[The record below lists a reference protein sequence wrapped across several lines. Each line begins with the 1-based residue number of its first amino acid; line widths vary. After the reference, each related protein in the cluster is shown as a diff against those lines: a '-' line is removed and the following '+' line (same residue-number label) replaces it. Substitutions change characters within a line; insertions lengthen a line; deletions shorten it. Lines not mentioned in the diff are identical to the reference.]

1 MGARIKNLSESKSAL
16 LPGPGYHDPLPLFKY
31 DGHTKFGKSKRSVI
45 YDEKIAIT
53 NPSPL

>member
-31 DGHTKFGKSKRSVI
+31 EGHTKFGKSKKTVI
-45 YDEKIAIT
+45 YDEKIALT